1 MSERRKFTAYEKD
14 AVYERHNGHCAI
26 CGRPVSRKGMTIS
39 HRTPLSK
46 GGTNGMDNLLLS
58 CWSCSQA
65 KQNLSME
72 EFFQKIGELFFY
84 NADEIAKYSGAEP
97 GRSA

>member
-1 MSERRKFTAYEKD
+1 MSNRITYDSFRKQ
-14 AVYERHNGHCAI
+14 AVYERYNGQCAI
-26 CGRPVSRKGMTIS
+26 CGQPVSRKGMTIS

-84 NADEIAKYSGAEP
+84 NADEIAKHSGAEP
-97 GRSA
+97 GRSV

>member
-1 MSERRKFTAYEKD
+1 MSNRITYDSFRKQ
-14 AVYERHNGHCAI
+14 AVYERYNGYCAI
-26 CGRPVSRKGMTIS
+26 CGRPVSRKKMTIS

-72 EFFQKIGELFFY
+72 EFFRKIGEIFKHNENKIL
-84 NADEIAKYSGAEP
+84 ETLES
-97 GRSA
+97 